1 MPGKSSD
8 TSTTD
13 DSALERLAE
22 LYADFLAV
30 EKGLSPLTIKAY
42 TADLKDYFKFVSRSG
57 IAAPVDITFDSTLAF
72 TAEIEKSKRPSSQA
86 RILSAVKG
94 FHRFLYREGEIG
106 KLEIDGIS
114 APKIAK
120 KIPFVLSAFEVEKL
134 LEGPDD
140 STLGVRDRSLL
151 ETAYSS
157 GMRVSEICRL
167 KLEQIDEE
175 RKMLRVKGKGRKE
188 RYVPYGAQCKKALNL
203 YLEKSRPRLLK
214 NRISPYVYLNYR
226 GNPISRVGFW
236 KILKKYAIRAG
247 LPTSVS
253 PHTLRHSFATHLIEG
268 GADLR
273 AVQELLGH
281 SSISTTQIYTKLD
294 MDYLLEV
301 HRTFHPRG

>member
-1 MPGKSSD
+1 
-8 TSTTD
+8 
-13 DSALERLAE
+13 LVE
-22 LYADFLAV
+22 LYADFLTV
-30 EKGLSPLTIKAY
+30 EKGLSDLTIKAY
-42 TADLKDYFKFVSRSG
+42 LTDLKEYFIFVSRSG
-57 IAAPVDITFDSTLAF
+57 VAAARDITFESTLAF
-72 TAEIEKSKRPSSQA
+72 TAEIEKSKRPSSRA
-86 RILSAVKG
+86 RILSAIKG
-94 FHRFLYREGEIG
+94 FHRFLYREGEIE
-106 KLEIDGIS
+106 KLEIEGIS
-114 APKIAK
+114 APKITK
-120 KIPFVLSAFEVEKL
+120 KIPFVLSSFEVERL

-140 STLGVRDRSLL
+140 STLGLRDRSLL
-151 ETAYSS
+151 ETAYST

-167 KLEQIDEE
+167 TLEQIDEE
-175 RKMLRVKGKGRKE
+175 RKLMRVRGKGSKE
-188 RYVPYGAQCKKALNL
+188 RLVPYGKACRVALDR
-203 YLEKSRPRLLK
+203 YIEESRSAILG

-236 KILKKYAIRAG
+236 KMLKKYAIRAG
-247 LPTSVS
+247 LPSAVS